1 MNKITSKY
9 CSIFA
14 DNEIRKRFNPNFIIT
29 PKEFNQSI
37 KNYHIH
43 YDKYIKKKLGKAKY
57 GNSSSNNIDN

>member
-1 MNKITSKY
+1 MNKITKKY

-14 DNEIRKRFNPNFIIT
+14 DNEIRNRFNPNFIIT

-43 YDKYIKKKLGKAKY
+43 YDKYIKKKLGKAKRDEHER
-57 GNSSSNNIDN
+57 NE